1 MDKRMLTALQK
12 TAGAVDTSVNGY
24 FDYLLKEADDN
35 EVITSTAS
43 SNTTASSSSSPGMEE
58 KNLNYGKGTTDN
70 TEPSGGTRTGQVE
83 ESHAGQNITS
93 EASGIPDISL
103 SKSAVLKHNLN
114 VSGIATRLRHLG
126 LGV

>member
-1 MDKRMLTALQK
+1 MDKRMLKALQK
-12 TAGAVDTSVNGY
+12 TAGVRTVDTSVGGY

-35 EVITSTAS
+35 EVVTSTAS

-70 TEPSGGTRTGQVE
+70 TEPGGGEQTGQTE
-83 ESHAGQNITS
+83 ESHSGQNITS

-103 SKSAVLKHNLN
+103 SKSAALRRALN

-126 LGV
+126 V